1 MQCDGERPECS
12 ACRIRACSCIYGV
25 VEGATRTADLKQKV
39 CSLSSR
45 VQKLELLI
53 DTMTHGTDDEAST
66 ILAQL
71 RLGDTV
77 DEILDVDMDGGHS
90 GIGNADK
97 RNQ

>member
-1 MQCDGERPECS
+1 M
-12 ACRIRACSCIYGV
+12 
-25 VEGATRTADLKQKV
+25 
-39 CSLSSR
+39 
-45 VQKLELLI
+45 QKLEQLV

-77 DEILDVDMDGGHS
+77 DEILGVDMDEDLS
-90 GIGNADK
+90 GIGDADK